1 MHVYD
6 KGKAQTDVA
15 KKEEFS
21 YSYGTI
27 KAKDILADESY
38 NRSINHKQV
47 ERIIANFNQNLVNP
61 AKVSYRDG
69 KYWIFDGNHTVRAL
83 TERSGNNGDTPIY
96 CKIYQGM
103 TKEDE
108 ARLFAEQNGIHTNV
122 SQRNK
127 IRSLAVANDPEV
139 AKFLDTMQLAGL
151 TCGFSR
157 VSKPGQILCYDTAFK
172 IYKQKGRKH
181 LYDVLRII
189 YSAWGGRSDS
199 LKKEI
204 VCGMDILLTKAGSN
218 LDKARLIER
227 LSQES
232 PKTII
237 SMGKGESAYT
247 GNLRYAV
254 VIAKI
259 YNKRLAQKSRID
271 MRELTL

>member
-1 MHVYD
+1 MHVID
-6 KGKAQTDVA
+6 KEMPQ
-15 KKEEFS
+15 KEEFKFK
-21 YSYGTI
+21 YMMLPAATI
-27 KAKDILADESY
+27 FADESY

-47 ERIIANFNQNLVNP
+47 ERIIANFNPNLVNP

-69 KYWIFDGNHTVRAL
+69 KYWIFDGNHTLHAL
-83 TERSGNNGDTPIY
+83 KERSGNNGETLIY
-96 CKIYQGM
+96 CKVYEGM

-204 VCGMDILLTKAGSN
+204 VCGMDILLSKAGSN
-218 LDKARLIER
+218 LDKAKLIER

-237 SMGKGESAYT
+237 SMGKGENAYT

-271 MRELTL
+271 MRELTI